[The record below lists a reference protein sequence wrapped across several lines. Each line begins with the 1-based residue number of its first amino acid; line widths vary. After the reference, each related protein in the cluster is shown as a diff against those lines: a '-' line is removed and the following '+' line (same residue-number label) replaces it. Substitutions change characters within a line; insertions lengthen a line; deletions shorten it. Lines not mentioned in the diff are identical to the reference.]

1 MTKLLELRE
10 RLRGFFGKYE
20 IYIKPAIRFV
30 IAITAFLL
38 INTRIGYMS
47 RLKSPV
53 VAIIL
58 ALVCTFLPM
67 SVTVVLGTVLILAH
81 LWALSLE
88 ACVVALLLF
97 LLMFLMYF
105 KFAPK
110 NGYNVVLTPILC
122 QLRIPE
128 VMPTAL
134 GLTKEPYSILGT
146 LCGLVVYYFLQ
157 GVRENDAVLSAADT
171 KTDMSQL
178 TLVLQTLAGNKEL
191 YVMAA
196 AFIVTTIVVYVIR
209 RQAINHAWTIA
220 VGVGNAVNFIILLV
234 GSFLTGTTDRIIWIV
249 IGTVAAVVIGLVM
262 EFFLFNLDYSRTERV
277 QFEDDEYYY
286 YVKAIPKVYVST
298 KEKQVKQ
305 INSRKSSGISKKEL
319 ADEFDIDQNLLDD

>member
-10 RLRGFFGKYE
+10 RLRSFFGKYE
-20 IYIKPAIRFV
+20 IYVKPAVRFV

-171 KTDMSQL
+171 KTDMSQF